1 MLDLAIKAVY
11 TTNVSFGKG
20 NNWIYGAETSL
31 GTAGVKLKPDPSD
44 SSKYNFYTKI
54 DNQNVDSGNLKWSKS
69 LISFEVS
76 EVEKFGKFTDKE
88 GNEKYFLYPASTFKL
103 YFPIILGEYVS
114 KGDESDEQ
122 IIQKLL
128 TDNQI
133 IDLLKKVNVKEI
145 IKLLTPEN
153 LIDQTDDLYKQ
164 IFGEATSSEDQMLNN
179 MLLKLI
185 NFDEET

>member
-11 TTNVSFGKG
+11 TTNVSLGKG
-20 NNWIYGAETSL
+20 NNWVYGDETPF
-31 GTAGVKLKPDPSD
+31 GTAGIKLKPDPND

-76 EVEKFGKFTDKE
+76 EEQKSGIFPGSPDIKFYT
-88 GNEKYFLYPASTFKL
+88 ASIFKL

-122 IIQKLL
+122 IIEKLL

-133 IDLLKKVNVKEI
+133 INFLKKVNVKEI